1 MTSTPDYSTWLTK
14 QAAASVIG
22 VSTKTIE
29 NLAAQNKVASALWR
43 NPDGDSRHQ
52 IRVYAPDD
60 VQRIAGRRQESGAPR
75 FAQGP
80 INGSS
85 TIPGPATTVG
95 LAIPAAGAPAA
106 AFSNILEVL
115 ALSQKQLAE
124 NLAAKNAS
132 EKLAWKFY
140 LTIKEAAEVSGLS
153 QAFIRRACVD
163 GKLDAIRDGQV
174 WKIRR
179 AALAAL

>member
-1 MTSTPDYSTWLTK
+1 MTPTPDYSTWFTK
-14 QAAASVIG
+14 QVAASTIG

-43 NPDGDSRHQ
+43 NPAGGPQ

-60 VQRIAGRRQESGAPR
+60 VQRLATARQDSGSPR
-75 FAQGP
+75 FSQGP
-80 INGSS
+80 VNGSALH
-85 TIPGPATTVG
+85 GPATTVG
-95 LAIPAAGAPAA
+95 LAIPAAGGPMPAL
-106 AFSNILEVL
+106 SNILEVF
-115 ALSQKQLAE
+115 ARSQKELSE
-124 NLAAKNAS
+124 NLASKNAS